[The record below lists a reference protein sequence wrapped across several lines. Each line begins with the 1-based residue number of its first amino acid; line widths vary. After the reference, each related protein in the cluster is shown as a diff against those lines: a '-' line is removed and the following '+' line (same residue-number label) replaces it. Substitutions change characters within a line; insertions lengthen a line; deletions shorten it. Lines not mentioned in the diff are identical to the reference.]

1 MDTTN
6 EVKFN
11 EWIAGG
17 FELFRANLG
26 TLILATLVVVVL
38 SGVTLSILSG
48 PLFAGLFLMAL
59 ALVDKKEPK
68 PQVGDVFQGLQL
80 FLPAFLFAPVTMLV
94 LGIVG
99 GILIRIPL
107 LGKLLALAWHFGVGT
122 LLMFTLFL
130 IADRKMDF
138 MTAVKESANRVKT
151 NFWPFLG
158 LFVVAGVIGGIGGV
172 LFLVGLVVTL
182 PIGICILAVAYRALY
197 PATPAA

>member
-1 MDTTN
+1 MDATS

-11 EWIAGG
+11 EWIAAG
-17 FELFRANLG
+17 FEVFRANLG

-38 SGVTLSILSG
+38 SGVTVSILSG
-48 PLFAGLFLMAL
+48 PLFAGLVLMVL

-68 PQVGDVFQGLQL
+68 PGVGDVFQGLQL

-99 GILIRIPL
+99 GILLRIPL
-107 LGKLLALAWHFGVGT
+107 LGRLLALAWHFGIGT

-138 MTAVKESANRVKT
+138 WAAVKESTNRVKT

-158 LFVVAGVIGGIGGV
+158 LFVVAGVLGSLGGLLLVVGV
-172 LFLVGLVVTL
+172 VVTL
-182 PIGICILAVAYRALY
+182 PLWACILAVA
-197 PATPAA
+197 